1 MAPEYSQAPPPSFDR
16 RRIRN
21 AIAVDSVGSPG
32 RVKDLDRWFEEER
45 RGWERRVRYL
55 EEEVRRLRCK
65 SEEDEGRH
73 EDGSRIDPRGDVII
87 NRVEGF
93 EDGVEQID
101 PSSTLISK
109 GGGRE

>member
-1 MAPEYSQAPPPSFDR
+1 M
-16 RRIRN
+16 
-21 AIAVDSVGSPG
+21 
-32 RVKDLDRWFEEER
+32 
-45 RGWERRVRYL
+45 
-55 EEEVRRLRCK
+55 RRLRCK